1 MAEELS
7 CSKSK
12 YEVDMSQGSIL
23 KHLVRFSI
31 TVALTGMLQLLYNTA
46 DTVVVGQFAGKEALA
61 AVGSTGSLINLLIT
75 MFIGL
80 SVGASIMLA
89 KRYGEGDWKAVS
101 DTSHTAIAISAISG
115 VFIGVVG
122 YLFTEP
128 MLLAMGVPADILGM
142 AVLYMKLYFVSIPFQ
157 FVNVFGSAILRAVG
171 DTKRPLYIL
180 IVSGVL
186 NIILNLVFVIVF
198 RMGVAG
204 VAWGTVFSSM
214 LSAFL
219 VLRVLMHTEGAI
231 RINLKKLR
239 IHARTLKS
247 ISLIGLPAGLEGAMF
262 GISNVMIQSAI
273 NSFGSVTLA
282 GNSIAVSLQGFVYIL
297 LQSVNQGCI
306 TITSQNMGARN
317 YRRVRTTPL
326 LSAALVGV
334 SGFALSMLMMAF
346 AKPLTALFN
355 GDPDVLAISLYRMAY
370 TFPYYFIFGIM
381 QTFASQLRGMG
392 HSFLPMAVSVTG
404 ICGIRVGWLYTFF
417 AATPTFGMLLIGYPV
432 SWAATMVILI
442 VCYAVILRK
451 VPKNDLCGA
460 LRTETE

>member
-7 CSKSK
+7 CQKSK
-12 YEVDMSQGSIL
+12 YEVDMSRGSIL

-31 TVALTGMLQLLYNTA
+31 TVTLTGMLQLLYNTA
-46 DTVVVGQFAGKEALA
+46 DTVVVGQFTGKEALA
-61 AVGSTGSLINLLIT
+61 AVGSTGSLINLLLT

-80 SVGASIMLA
+80 SVGASIVLA
-89 KRYGEGDWKAVS
+89 KHYGEGNWKAVA
-101 DTSHTAIAISAISG
+101 DTSHTAIAVSAISG
-115 VFIGVVG
+115 VFIGVIG
-122 YLFTEP
+122 YLFTES
-128 MLLAMGVPADILGM
+128 MLLAMGVPEDILGM
-142 AVLYMKLYFVSIPFQ
+142 SVTYMKLYFVSVPFQ

-186 NIILNLVFVIVF
+186 NIILNLIFVIVF

-214 LSAFL
+214 LSAYL
-219 VLRVLMHTEGAI
+219 VLRVLTRTEGAI
-231 RINLKKLR
+231 RISMKKLR
-239 IHARTLKS
+239 VHPKVLRAVS
-247 ISLIGLPAGLEGAMF
+247 IIGLPAGLEGAMF

-273 NSFGSVTLA
+273 NSFGSVTMA
-282 GNSIAVSLQGFVYIL
+282 GNSIAVNLQSFVYIL

-326 LSAALVGV
+326 LTAAVVGV

-346 AKPLTALFN
+346 AQPLTALFN
-355 GDPDVLAISLYRMAY
+355 GDPEVLKISLYRMEY

-442 VCYAVILRK
+442 VCYVVILRK
-451 VPKNDLCGA
+451 VPKTDLCGA
-460 LRTETE
+460 MRPETE